1 MYPQLDEVATKPV
14 LTVKPARPIEGDE
27 VILNCSSHSSIE
39 GQAITGYA
47 WYLPNWGTPFY
58 SSSSVIYYESIQK
71 HHAGNYSC
79 TANIHGVA
87 SEISDVFEVIVTG
100 KLCLKSLFILFD
112 TKVYF

>member
-1 MYPQLDEVATKPV
+1 M
-14 LTVKPARPIEGDE
+14 LTVAPAMPMEGDK
-27 VILNCSSHSSIE
+27 VIFYCSSHSSIE
-39 GQAITGYA
+39 GQNITEYA
-47 WYLPNWGTPFY
+47 WYLPYLGTPFY

-71 HHAGNYSC
+71 HHVGNYSC